1 MTIQS
6 DDIKLLRSAVMAD
19 VPEGGGPITGVEIVD
34 GQSNNIFPDISS
46 DDRGSGR
53 VNFRK
58 VAGQA
63 LTDYTD
69 LLLGAS
75 FAVMDAPD
83 DPNVHVTLFE
93 TDGWA
98 DTLTTAKQKVE
109 QYLVKGVKLLSRI
122 QDVHYEGALLLQLY
136 NIAPATSFPAPGD
149 TVVVRNP
156 SGAEQYLRVNKT
168 SESTAIVFLEG
179 SQRTVNL
186 CSCELTEPLEFDVL
200 GKPVQLTEPNT
211 ANTAVVY
218 STTPALGAKFYG
230 VKPLAAPA
238 AIGDR
243 SVLTDGGIFTP
254 LVPADSIEDPVID
267 VYPLTPR
274 PTLARTASSAITL
287 PSLSLSL
294 TAGTVLQLPTAA
306 EPGSLTMTH
315 GAASFTTNAAGDLLQ
330 GTTVVGSV
338 DWRNKRVTM
347 SGSAP
352 SYGTASNTI
361 SFKPATVVGALAYS
375 DAIEITT
382 NNQGL
387 AFVFAFDPPPA
398 PGTMVLSYMA
408 QGRWYDLVEDGTGK
422 LAGADS
428 SYGTGTLSFLTG
440 SAAVTLGAVPD
451 VGSSIIVLWG
461 DANTAKPAVGTLPG
475 RAYMEFELVDAP
487 RPGTLSFAWSR
498 SGTNYIATVADN
510 GAVTGPADVS
520 RVVRR
525 DDGVWTVRFAPYTL
539 PDGAVALSY
548 QKQPESTTFT
558 GSGGSYTLTDAPLRA
573 GTLRFKAIATAA
585 GHPNRVV
592 EVWADASGT
601 VWCEGSAI
609 GTLNATTGALALSS
623 PTFSVRRWKTVK
635 RRVAT
640 RIDGTPLP

>member
-6 DDIKLLRSAVMAD
+6 EDIKLLRSAVMAD

-46 DDRGSGR
+46 DDRAAGR

-63 LTDYTD
+63 LTDNTD
-69 LLLGAS
+69 LLLGSS
-75 FAVMDAPD
+75 FAVMDPPED
-83 DPNVHVTLFE
+83 SNVHVTLFE
-93 TDGWA
+93 TAGWA
-98 DTLTTAKQKVE
+98 DTLDVARQKVE
-109 QYLVKGVKLLSRI
+109 QYLVKGAKLLSRI
-122 QDVHYEGALLLQLY
+122 QDVHYEGAMLLQLY
-136 NIAPATSFPAPGD
+136 NLAPATGFPAAGD

-156 SGAEQYLRVNKT
+156 SGAEQYLRVNKV
-168 SESTAIVFLEG
+168 SESTVVVFVDG
-179 SQRTVNL
+179 AARSVNL
-186 CSCELTEPLEFDVL
+186 CSCELTEPLEFDVQ
-200 GKPVQLTEPNT
+200 GRPIQASDPATS
-211 ANTAVVY
+211 NTAVVY
-218 STTPALGAKFYG
+218 STTPAQGAAFYG
-230 VKPLAAPA
+230 VKPLAAA
-238 AIGDR
+238 ADIGDR
-243 SVLTDGGIFTP
+243 SVTADGGIYTP
-254 LVPADSIEDPVID
+254 LVPAATVEEPVID
-267 VYPLTPR
+267 VYPLVPR
-274 PTLARTASSAITL
+274 PALARTAQASVTL
-287 PSLSLSL
+287 PTVSLTL
-294 TAGTVLQLPTAA
+294 TAGTVLQLPTAV

-315 GAASFTTNAAGDLLQ
+315 GATSFATNNAGDLLQ
-330 GTTVVGSV
+330 GTTPVGTV
-338 DWRNKRVTM
+338 DWRNKRITM
-347 SGSAP
+347 A
-352 SYGTASNTI
+352 GTAPNYGAGNNAITY
-361 SFKPATVVGALAYS
+361 KPATVVGALAYS
-375 DAIEITT
+375 DAVEITA

-422 LAGADS
+422 LSGSDS

-440 SAAVTLGAVPD
+440 SLAVTLGAVPD

-461 DANTAKPAVGTLPG
+461 DANTAKPAVGTLPT

-539 PDGAVALSY
+539 PDGVVSLSY

-601 VWCEGSAI
+601 VWCEGSAV

-623 PTFSVRRWKTVK
+623 PTFTVRRWKTVK
-635 RRVAT
+635 RRVAD
-640 RIDGTPLP
+640 ILS

>member
-46 DDRGSGR
+46 DDRAAGR

-63 LTDYTD
+63 LTDNTD
-69 LLLGAS
+69 LLLGSS
-75 FAVMDAPD
+75 FAVMDPPE

-93 TDGWA
+93 TAGWA
-98 DTLTTAKQKVE
+98 DTLEVARQKVE
-109 QYLVKGVKLLSRI
+109 QYLVKGAKLLSRI
-122 QDVHYEGALLLQLY
+122 QDVHYEGAMLLQLY
-136 NIAPATSFPAPGD
+136 NLAPATGFPAAGD

-156 SGAEQYLRVNKT
+156 SGAEQYLRVNKV
-168 SESTAIVFLEG
+168 SESTVVVFVDG
-179 SQRTVNL
+179 AARSVNL
-186 CSCELTEPLEFDVL
+186 CSCELTEPLEFDLL
-200 GKPVQLTEPNT
+200 GRPIQLSDPATS
-211 ANTAVVY
+211 NTAVVY
-218 STTPALGAKFYG
+218 STTPAQGAAFYG
-230 VKPLAAPA
+230 VKPLASSAE
-238 AIGDR
+238 IGDR
-243 SVLTDGGIFTP
+243 SVTADGGIYTP
-254 LVPADSIEDPVID
+254 LVPAATVEEPVID
-267 VYPLTPR
+267 VYPLVPR
-274 PTLARTASSAITL
+274 PALARTAQASVTL
-287 PSLSLSL
+287 PTVSLTL
-294 TAGTVLQLPTAA
+294 TAGTVLQLPTAV

-315 GAASFTTNAAGDLLQ
+315 GATSFTTNNAGDLLQ
-330 GTTVVGSV
+330 GTTPVGTV
-338 DWRNKRVTM
+338 DWRNKRITM
-347 SGSAP
+347 A
-352 SYGTASNTI
+352 GTAPNYGAGSNAITY
-361 SFKPATVVGALAYS
+361 KPATVVGALAYS
-375 DAIEITT
+375 DAVEITA

-422 LAGADS
+422 LSGSDS

-440 SAAVTLGAVPD
+440 SLAVTLGAVPD

-461 DANTAKPAVGTLPG
+461 DANTAKPAVGTLPT

-498 SGTNYIATVADN
+498 SGTNYTATVAAS
-510 GAVTGPADVS
+510 GVVTGPADVG
-520 RVVRR
+520 RVTRR
-525 DDGVWTVRFAPYTL
+525 DDGVWTVRFAPHTL
-539 PDGAVALSY
+539 PDGVVSLSY

-601 VWCEGSAI
+601 VWCEGSAV

-623 PTFSVRRWKTVK
+623 PTFTVRRWKTVK
-635 RRVAT
+635 RRVAD
-640 RIDGTPLP
+640 ILS

>member
-46 DDRGSGR
+46 DDRAAGR

-63 LTDYTD
+63 LTDSTD
-69 LLLGAS
+69 LLLGSS
-75 FAVMDAPD
+75 FAVMDPPE

-93 TDGWA
+93 TAGWA
-98 DTLTTAKQKVE
+98 DTLEVARQKVE
-109 QYLVKGVKLLSRI
+109 QYLVKGAKLLSRI
-122 QDVHYEGALLLQLY
+122 QDVHYQGALLLQLY
-136 NIAPATSFPAPGD
+136 NIAPATSFPASGD
-149 TVVVRNP
+149 TIVVRNP
-156 SGAEQYLRVNKT
+156 SGQEQYLRVNKAQT
-168 SESTAIVFLEG
+168 SSIVAFIGG
-179 SQRTVNL
+179 SQQTVNL
-186 CSCELTEPLEFDVL
+186 CSCELTEALEFDVL
-200 GKPVQLTEPNT
+200 GKPVQMDDPP
-211 ANTAVVY
+211 ASNTAVVY
-218 STTPALGAKFYG
+218 STTPAVGAQFYG

-238 AIGDR
+238 LIGDR
-243 SVLTDGGIFTP
+243 SVTAEDGIFTP
-254 LVPADSIEDPVID
+254 LVPAATVEDPVID
-267 VYPLTPR
+267 VYPLVPR
-274 PTLARTASSAITL
+274 PTLARTASAAVTL
-287 PSLSLSL
+287 PGVSLTL
-294 TAGTVLQLPTAA
+294 TAGTVLQLPTAI
-306 EPGSLTMTH
+306 EPASLTMTH
-315 GAASFTTNAAGDLLQ
+315 GAASFTSNAAGDLLQ

-338 DWRNKRVTM
+338 DWRNLRVVM

-352 SYGTASNTI
+352 SYGASTNTI
-361 SFKPATVVGALAYS
+361 TYKPATVTGALAYS
-375 DAIEITT
+375 DAVEITT

-422 LAGADS
+422 LSGADS

-440 SAAVTLGAVPD
+440 SLAVTLGAVPD

-461 DANTAKPAVGTLPG
+461 DTNTAKTAVGTLPT
-475 RAYMEFELVDAP
+475 RAYMDFELEDAP

-498 SGTNYIATVADN
+498 GGTNYTATVAAS
-510 GAVTGPADVS
+510 GAVTGPANVD

-525 DDGVWTVRFAPYTL
+525 DDGVWTVRFYPHTL
-539 PDGAVALSY
+539 PDGAVSLTY
-548 QKQPESTTFT
+548 QRLPESANYT
-558 GSGGSYTLTDAPLRA
+558 GSGGSYTLTDAPMRA
-573 GTLRFKAIATAA
+573 GSLRFKAIATAA

-592 EVWADASGT
+592 EIWADASGT

-609 GTLNATTGALALSS
+609 GTLNAATGALSLSS
-623 PTFSVRRWKTVK
+623 PTFSVRRWATVK

-640 RIDGTPLP
+640 DLAGNPLP

>member
-1 MTIQS
+1 MTISS

-34 GQSNNIFPDISS
+34 GQSNNIYPDISS

-53 VNFRK
+53 TIFRK
-58 VAGQA
+58 IAGQA
-63 LTDYTD
+63 LTDNTD
-69 LLLGAS
+69 MLLGAS
-75 FAVMDAPD
+75 FTVMDPPE
-83 DPNVHVTLFE
+83 DPNVHVALFE

-98 DTLTTAKQKVE
+98 DTLEVARQKVE

-122 QDVHYEGALLLQLY
+122 QDVHYEGALILQMY
-136 NIAPATSFPAPGD
+136 NIAPATSFPAAGD

-156 SGAEQYLRVNKT
+156 SGQEQYARVNKVDL
-168 SESTAIVFLEG
+168 STAQVFLDG
-179 SQRTVNL
+179 SMRTVNL
-186 CSCELTEPLEFDVL
+186 ASCKLTEPLEFDLL
-200 GKPVQLTEPNT
+200 GKPVQMSEPLSS
-211 ANTAVVY
+211 NTAVVY
-218 STTPALGAKFYG
+218 STTPALGAKFYA

-238 AIGDR
+238 SIGDK
-243 SVLTDGGIFTP
+243 SVLVDGGIFTP

-267 VYPLTPR
+267 IYPLVPR
-274 PTLARTASSAITL
+274 PTLARTASAAVTL
-287 PSLSLSL
+287 PGVSLTL
-294 TAGTVLQLPTAA
+294 TAGTVLQLPTAI

-315 GAASFTTNAAGDLLQ
+315 GATSFTTNAAGDLLQ

-338 DWRNKRVTM
+338 DWRNRRVVM

-352 SYGTASNTI
+352 SYGTSTNTI
-361 SFKPATVVGALAYS
+361 TFKSATVTGALAYS
-375 DAIEITT
+375 DAVEVTT

-387 AFVFAFDPPPA
+387 AYVFAFDPPPA

-422 LAGADS
+422 LSGADS

-440 SAAVTLGAVPD
+440 SLAVTLGAVPD

-461 DANTAKPAVGTLPG
+461 DTNTAKTAVGTLPS
-475 RAYMEFELVDAP
+475 RAYMDFELEDAP
-487 RPGTLSFAWSR
+487 RPGTLSFAWGR
-498 SGTNYIATVADN
+498 GGTNYTATVAAS
-510 GAVTGPADVS
+510 GAVTGPANVD

-525 DDGVWTVRFAPYTL
+525 DDGVWTVRFYPHTL
-539 PDGAVALSY
+539 PDGAVSLTY
-548 QKQPESTTFT
+548 QRLPESSNYT
-558 GSGGSYTLTDAPLRA
+558 GSGGSYTLTDVPMRA
-573 GTLRFKAIATAA
+573 GSLRFKAIATAA

-609 GTLNATTGALALSS
+609 GTLNATTGALSLSS
-623 PTFSVRRWKTVK
+623 PTFTVRRWKTVK
-635 RRVAT
+635 RRVANT
-640 RIDGTPLP
+640 IDGNPLP